1 MLACVGLHNY
11 LHLTDNAYYSP
22 AGFINSEDNQGVAR
36 MRELLDAFKPKGE
49 GTAMKLMQ
57 FARHLCS
64 ISLHPKARFHGNG
77 IMYRAA
83 ALRETLNT

>member
-1 MLACVGLHNY
+1 
-11 LHLTDNAYYSP
+11 
-22 AGFINSEDNQGVAR
+22 

-83 ALRETLNT
+83 ALRETLNTRYARYIRSSMLVNLHDLLLLMHTEQNKIG